1 MGQSR
6 CRFQAACNLGALGA
20 RRRGVFLLGHHAQ
33 NRRQPQ
39 SAQFEIDHDYQL
51 SFAQAAARNG
61 VGTLVLVSAAQANA
75 DSRFFYIRMKGQLEN
90 AVRALPFAKTVI
102 LRPPMLVRDHSDR
115 PSEIL
120 TVKLL
125 RGLNAIGL
133 FRSQK
138 PMPTDTLARAMC
150 HAAAEFPEGVHILE
164 AADIWQAAP

>member
-1 MGQSR
+1 
-6 CRFQAACNLGALGA
+6 
-20 RRRGVFLLGHHAQ
+20 
-33 NRRQPQ
+33 
-39 SAQFEIDHDYQL
+39 
-51 SFAQAAARNG
+51 
-61 VGTLVLVSAAQANA
+61 
-75 DSRFFYIRMKGQLEN
+75 
-90 AVRALPFAKTVI
+90 
-102 LRPPMLVRDHSDR
+102 MLVRDHSDR

-125 RGLNAIGL
+125 PGLNAIGL